1 MGVEPD
7 GEGAVRLV
15 QFENAVGVLHRGGDL
30 ETIADDAGIE
40 EESRAAPLVEACHTL
55 QIEAVES
62 SHERLTLLQDRQPG
76 ESCLVDFQDQP
87 LEETVVVADRKAVLV
102 IVVGTV
108 ERVVDGSVAVRAH
121 DAMLS
126 GYTSQRQMDIFPW
139 ILSCAVVVSAVAIVY
154 RQVTVANAARAQ
166 RETGRFARDIID
178 NAGEG
183 IVVYDRDLRYVLW
196 NTFMKELTGL
206 APADILGRSALEAF
220 PHLSEQQIDGLLRR
234 ALTGETVSS
243 PDIHYYVPSTD
254 RQGWMSSV
262 YRPYIDDDG
271 EIIGVVAFIR
281 DITDRKAAEQQIEY
295 QAYHD
300 ALTGLANRRLFQEHL
315 TLALALAQRRHKQ
328 VAVLFL
334 DLDHFK
340 VVNDSLGHSVG
351 DSLLQEVGRRL
362 KGAVRHGDTVARVGG
377 DEFTIVLQDLSRTQE
392 AATVALNVLHTI
404 AEPIVVQEHK
414 LYVTASIG
422 ITLFPRDGDDAET
435 LLKNADTAMYRAK
448 ADGRNTYRMSTQELS
463 RSNHERMTV
472 ESGLH
477 SALEA
482 GQFSLLYQPQIDVE
496 TMEIVGMEALL
507 RWNHPERGVILP
519 EEFIGI
525 AEDRGLI
532 LPIGDWVLR
541 QACRDVRRFH
551 DRGLQHF
558 RVAVNLSPR
567 QFRDPALG
575 AAVESA
581 LSDAGVQAETLEL
594 EITESVAMENVDLT
608 MATLE
613 HFRRSGV
620 AIAIDDFGTGHSS
633 LSYLKRFP
641 LDALKIDRT
650 FVSDLPDSFEDA
662 AIVSSVV
669 QLANGLGLRVVAEG
683 VETAEQLEFLKDA
696 GCREVQ
702 GFYFSHPIEI
712 EAILALVTAPSPAAA
727 TLQRAQA
734 GPAG

>member
-1 MGVEPD
+1 MNP
-7 GEGAVRLV
+7 
-15 QFENAVGVLHRGGDL
+15 
-30 ETIADDAGIE
+30 
-40 EESRAAPLVEACHTL
+40 
-55 QIEAVES
+55 
-62 SHERLTLLQDRQPG
+62 
-76 ESCLVDFQDQP
+76 
-87 LEETVVVADRKAVLV
+87 
-102 IVVGTV
+102 
-108 ERVVDGSVAVRAH
+108 
-121 DAMLS
+121 
-126 GYTSQRQMDIFPW
+126 FPW
-139 ILSCAVVVSAVAIVY
+139 ILTGAAVVSAAAIVY
-154 RQVTVANAARAQ
+154 RQVTVAHAARAQ

-206 APADILGRSALEAF
+206 APADILGRSVLEAF
-220 PHLSEQQIDGLLRR
+220 PHLSERQIDDLLRR
-234 ALTGETVSS
+234 ALAGETVSS
-243 PDIHYYVPSTD
+243 PDIHYHVPSTD
-254 RQGWMSSV
+254 RQGWVSAV
-262 YRPYIDDDG
+262 YRPYMDDGG
-271 EIIGVVAFIR
+271 EIIGVVALIR
-281 DITDRKAAEQQIEY
+281 DITDRKVAEQQIEY

-315 TLALALAQRRHKQ
+315 SLAVALAQRRHKQ

-340 VVNDSLGHSVG
+340 LVNDSLGHSVG
-351 DSLLQEVGRRL
+351 DALLQDVGRRL

-377 DEFTIVLQDLSRTQE
+377 DEFTIVLQDLSRSQE

-404 AEPIVVQEHK
+404 AEPIAVGEHK

-422 ITLFPRDGDDAET
+422 ITMFPDDGDDAET

-448 ADGRNTYRMSTQELS
+448 ADGRNTYQMSTRELS
-463 RSNHERMTV
+463 RSIHERMTV
-472 ESGLH
+472 ASGLH

-482 GQFSLLYQPQIDVE
+482 GQFSLVYQPQIDLE
-496 TMEIVGMEALL
+496 TMEIVGVEALL

-551 DRGLQHF
+551 DRGMQHF

-575 AAVESA
+575 TAVQSA
-581 LSDAGVQAETLEL
+581 LSDAGIAAETLEL
-594 EITESVAMENVDLT
+594 EITETVAMENVDLT

-620 AIAIDDFGTGHSS
+620 TIAIDDFGTGHSS

-641 LDALKIDRT
+641 LDALKIDRV
-650 FVSDLPDSFEDA
+650 FISDLPNSFEDA
-662 AIVSSVV
+662 AIVNSVV
-669 QLANGLGLRVVAEG
+669 QLANGLGMRVVAEG

-702 GFYFSHPIEI
+702 GFYFSHPIAI
-712 EAILALVTAPSPAAA
+712 EAVMALVTAPSQAAA
-727 TLQRAQA
+727 MLNRA
-734 GPAG
+734 